1 MDGALIEGLL
11 ARMTLAEKIGQL
23 NYPHAEGLDMTG
35 AARGAD
41 TRSLIL
47 RGALC
52 GTSAGAG
59 LTDRIALQRLA
70 VDRGPHGIPLFFGK
84 DCVQR
89 YVTGGPIPLALACSW
104 DLDLIAE
111 IGRMTAREA
120 RADGINITWA
130 PMVDISHDAR
140 WGRIAEGH
148 GELPHLAARIAE
160 TLVRAYQGD
169 DPARPDRMMA
179 TLKHFAGYGLSTAGR
194 DYAAVEASGPTLMR
208 VIAPFAA
215 GIAAGAGAVMVA
227 FSTINDI
234 PATAHRGL
242 LQTVLRERLGFGG
255 LIVTDFTAIHP
266 ELMHHGIAADIRQAA
281 YLAFKAGVTVDLV
294 STAFLTQLEQLV
306 EDGARDPDAFC
317 QDRGVYTQ
325 GPITEDEVTDRCRRV
340 LAAKQALGLF
350 DDPFLGMDPDRRD
363 RVIYCRAH
371 RDLVRRAAVASAVLL
386 TNDGALPLAA
396 GARIA
401 LVGPMADNRIDLQ
414 GTWAIDVRPD
424 HSVTLLEGLQAA
436 GARVRHAKGCNIV
449 DDPSLAARLNM
460 HNMDRP
466 SVILGPDSAAAM
478 LAAAEAAV
486 DDADVL
492 VLALGEAKEHAGES
506 STRLDIALPGA
517 QRDLVRALAPRA
529 RAQGKRVVLVVLAG
543 RPLALTDEV
552 ALADAVIWTGH
563 PGNEGGPALAQVLLG
578 AAEPGGRLAQ
588 ALPRHVGQLPLRSED
603 LPTGRPIWGAG
614 VTVAG
619 DADRDAAG
627 QPVFRKFTT
636 ACILE
641 GPHTPLF
648 PAGWGLGY
656 TRFAH
661 AAPRA
666 DRTRLRG
673 PDDCAR
679 ITVAVTNIGDRTG
692 TEVVQLYLHDPVARI
707 SRPQRELKG
716 WARLTLAPGETAEA
730 VFTLTVEDLR
740 YWHGP
745 ALEQMQ
751 RDWDPGLFHVLTG
764 PNARDTRGITLEW
777 LD

>member
-1 MDGALIEGLL
+1 MAGAFIEGLL
-11 ARMTLAEKIGQL
+11 ARMTLAERIGQL

-35 AARGAD
+35 AARGSD

-47 RGALC
+47 QGALC

-89 YVTGGPIPLALACSW
+89 HVTGGPIPLALACSW

-120 RADGINITWA
+120 RADGITITWA

-140 WGRIAEGH
+140 WGRIAE
-148 GELPHLAARIAE
+148 
-160 TLVRAYQGD
+160 
-169 DPARPDRMMA
+169 
-179 TLKHFAGYGLSTAGR
+179 
-194 DYAAVEASGPTLMR
+194 
-208 VIAPFAA
+208 
-215 GIAAGAGAVMVA
+215 
-227 FSTINDI
+227 
-234 PATAHRGL
+234 
-242 LQTVLRERLGFGG
+242 QTVLRDRLGFGG

-266 ELMHHGIAADIRQAA
+266 ELVNHGIAADIRQAA

-294 STAFLTQLEQLV
+294 SAAFLTQLEQLV
-306 EDGARDPDAFC
+306 EDGARDPDAFR
-317 QDRGVYTQ
+317 QDRGVYTR
-325 GPITEDEVTDRCRRV
+325 GPITEDEVTDRCRQV

-363 RVIYCRAH
+363 RVTYCRAH

-386 TNDGALPLAA
+386 KNDGALPLAP
-396 GARIA
+396 GARVA

-424 HSVTLLEGLQAA
+424 HSVTLREGLTAA
-436 GARVRHAKGCNIV
+436 GVQVLHAKGCNIV

-460 HNMDRP
+460 HNVDRP
-466 SVILGPDSAAAM
+466 SVILGPDSAADM
-478 LAAAEAAV
+478 LAAAQAAV
-486 DDADVL
+486 DGADVL

-506 STRLDIALPGA
+506 STRLDITLPGA

-543 RPLALTDEV
+543 RPLALTEEV

-588 ALPRHVGQLPLRSED
+588 ALPRHVGQMPLRSED
-603 LPTGRPIWGAG
+603 LPTGRPIQGAG

-619 DADRDAAG
+619 DDDRDAAG
-627 QPVFRKFTT
+627 DPVFRKFTT

-648 PAGWGLGY
+648 PAGWGLGH

-679 ITVAVTNIGDRTG
+679 ITVAVTNTGDRTG

-730 VFTLTVEDLR
+730 VFTLTVDDLR